1 MSTESRPLHCHPGA
15 FDLFRSWMGRVETTE
30 GLCMTAIAIA
40 MHAMPQTDPEATMR
54 GIHLYSERVK
64 RRVRTD
70 SVDAK
75 LAHLHDVL
83 FDEGGFVGNSEDY
96 YNPRNSYVPAVLESK
111 KGLPI
116 TLSLIYKTVAEEAG
130 LKVVGINAP
139 LHFMVGV
146 KTGSGQMLVDPF
158 FSGRVLSRAEAFD
171 RIEQVSGR
179 VIPRVD
185 ELLPEATHRQWLERI
200 LQNLMNIFEHLK
212 QWKDRD
218 AMLELRGVLM
228 TEG

>member
-1 MSTESRPLHCHPGA
+1 MSTESRPLHCRQEA
-15 FDLFRSWMGRVETTE
+15 FELFREQMSRVETTT
-30 GLCMTAIAIA
+30 GLCMAAIAIA
-40 MHAMPQTDPEATMR
+40 MHAMPEADPDATMR
-54 GIHLYSERVK
+54 GIHLLGERVK

-83 FDEGGFVGNSEDY
+83 FDENGFVGNSDDY
-96 YNPRNSYVPAVLESK
+96 YNPQNSFIPAVMETR

-116 TLSLIYKTVAEEAG
+116 TLSLIYKTVAEGAG

-139 LHFMVGV
+139 LHFMAAVQ
-146 KTGSGQMLVDPF
+146 TESGQMLVDPF
-158 FSGRVLSRAEAFD
+158 FSGRVLSRKEAFD

-179 VIPRVD
+179 VVPHVD
-185 ELLPEATHRQWLERI
+185 ELLPEATHQQWLERI
-200 LQNLMNIFEHLK
+200 LHNLMNIYEHLE

-218 AMLELRGVLM
+218 AMVELRGVLM
-228 TEG
+228 TER